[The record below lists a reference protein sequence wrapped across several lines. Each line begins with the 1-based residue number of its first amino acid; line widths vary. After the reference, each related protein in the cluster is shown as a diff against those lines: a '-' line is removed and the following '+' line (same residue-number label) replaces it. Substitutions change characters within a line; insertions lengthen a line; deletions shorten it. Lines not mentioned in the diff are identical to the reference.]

1 MLQDRLDCGLRN
13 AHILKKLL
21 LEADVTCTSAL
32 DIAVAMET
40 AAGDV
45 TELQSKH
52 STSTSTSVYKLYTKK
67 NTFDIVRQQENSIRG
82 REVVF
87 PVYGDHNPQSCY
99 YKDKDG

>member
-1 MLQDRLDCGLRN
+1 MLRDRLDCGLRN

-21 LEADVTCTSAL
+21 SEADVTCTSAL

-67 NTFDIVRQQENSIRG
+67 NTFGHCETARKFNSRKRSRFSG
-82 REVVF
+82 VW
-87 PVYGDHNPQSCY
+87 
-99 YKDKDG
+99 